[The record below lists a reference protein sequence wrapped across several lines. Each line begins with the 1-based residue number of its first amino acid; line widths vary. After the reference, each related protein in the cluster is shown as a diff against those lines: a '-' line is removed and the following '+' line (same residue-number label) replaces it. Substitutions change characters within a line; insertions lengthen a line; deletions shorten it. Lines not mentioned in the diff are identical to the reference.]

1 MLFATTFILRGI
13 GEVST
18 DKKEIISIL
27 RQRNLLDNMDSGPT
41 VAVISNGKKKVIIR
55 VTMVGN
61 HINIS
66 TGKIL
71 RRTMRI
77 PISELE

>member
-1 MLFATTFILRGI
+1 M
-13 GEVST
+13 

-66 TGKIL
+66 
-71 RRTMRI
+71 RVY
-77 PISELE
+77 